1 MDAREIKALQIAATM
16 PVRRSTYGWI
26 VPSQTGHGSY
36 KVASTN
42 PALAKLT
49 AATGSLA
56 CECPDFE
63 LRQLPCKHILAVEYT
78 IKREVGPDGDVT
90 TEQIKVT
97 YTQDWSAYNKA
108 QCEEKERFLPMLA
121 DLCATISQPP
131 QGRGRPRLPISD
143 MAFAAVSKVYAG
155 LSARRFD
162 SDVREN
168 TAKGLTAQDPH
179 FNSVLRYLRSPEMTP
194 VLRGLV
200 ELSALPLKA
209 VETDFAVDSTGFS
222 TSRFVRWYDHKW
234 GKEMTKREWVKLHAM
249 TGVRTNIVTSVEL
262 TDWRGADSPQFR
274 PLVATTVTNFTLRD
288 VTADKA
294 YSSKANLQAVD
305 DLGGTP
311 FIPFRG
317 TDAGQTPGK
326 SVHRGSLPA
335 PIPAV
340 YDPQAAL
347 PGVGMSAW
355 TRMYHLFAYQR
366 DTFLSRYHQRSNVET
381 TFSMIKAKFGDS
393 LRSKSDVGQMNE
405 VLCKVIAHNLCVLI
419 ACIHEIGLTIP
430 EFADLNA

>member
-42 PALAKLT
+42 PALVNLT
-49 AATGSLA
+49 TATGSLA
-56 CECPDFE
+56 CTCPDYE
-63 LRQLPCKHILAVEYT
+63 LRQLPCKHVMAVEYT
-78 IKREVGPDGDVT
+78 IKREVGPEGEVI
-90 TEQIKVT
+90 TEQVKVT
-97 YTQDWSAYNKA
+97 YTQDWSAYNRA

-121 DLCATISQPP
+121 DLCSTISNPP
-131 QGRGRPRLPISD
+131 QGRGRPRLPMSD
-143 MAFAAVSKVYAG
+143 MAFAAVSKIYAS

-179 FNSVLRYLRSPEMTP
+179 FNSVLRYLRAPEMTP

-222 TSRFVRWYDHKW
+222 TSRFVRWHDHKW

-249 TGVRTNIVTSVEL
+249 CGVRTNIVTSVEL
-262 TDWRGADSPQFR
+262 SDWRSHDTNYFR
-274 PLVATTVTNFTLRD
+274 PLVAQTAENFALRD

-294 YSSKANLQAVD
+294 YSSKRNLQAVAD
-305 DLGGTP
+305 AGGTA
-311 FIPFRG
+311 FIPFKNSRG
-317 TDAGQTPGK
+317 LAGE
-326 SVHRGSLPA
+326 RGNNPV
-335 PIPAV
+335 PAV
-340 YDPQAAL
+340 YNPQATI
-347 PGVGMSAW
+347 PGIEMSAW
-355 TRMYHLFAYQR
+355 TRMYHMFAYQR

-405 VLCKVIAHNLCVLI
+405 VLCKVVAHNLCVLI
-419 ACIHEIGLTIP
+419 ACIHEIGLGNP
-430 EFADLNA
+430 AF